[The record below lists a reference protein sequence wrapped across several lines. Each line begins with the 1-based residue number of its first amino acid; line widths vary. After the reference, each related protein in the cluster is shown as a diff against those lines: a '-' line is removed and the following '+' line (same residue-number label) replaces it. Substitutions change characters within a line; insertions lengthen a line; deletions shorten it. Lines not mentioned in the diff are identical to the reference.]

1 MKRRLSFVGLGVL
14 ALAVAFWMWGGAP
27 SPARESDGAS
37 GEGAVAPARPRHI
50 AETDRDG
57 AKPTDDGDAAPA
69 DGVRAA
75 EEEDLSAADRRIL
88 DDIQSAL
95 DDEKVDA
102 VRRLAV
108 AAQANPS
115 AEVRQQAV
123 EALGWF
129 GEKALEDLTPFLA
142 DADDDVRSFA
152 MMAVDQALTQ
162 MEDDRAKLRY
172 IESLFQI
179 RNVCDED
186 GLAMLAGQVKG
197 VSDETAAV
205 AAAVRVIETGKD
217 ARAVREMKEVYE
229 FLTGDPYTTPEA
241 AAQWQAEKA
250 AEDD

>member
-1 MKRRLSFVGLGVL
+1 MRKSSIAVCA
-14 ALAVAFWMWGGAP
+14 ALAFAGIGAFVALRQGAEETPMTATEGRRPSEATIPTVRPSADSAQRRGGQ
-27 SPARESDGAS
+27 S
-37 GEGAVAPARPRHI
+37 
-50 AETDRDG
+50 
-57 AKPTDDGDAAPA
+57 

-75 EEEDLSAADRRIL
+75 EEDGLSAADQRLL

-229 FLTGDPYTTPEA
+229 FLTGDPYTAPEDA
-241 AAQWQAEKA
+241 ARWQAERA
-250 AEDD
+250 AEGE

>member
-1 MKRRLSFVGLGVL
+1 MKRRLLFVGLGVL
-14 ALAVAFWMWGGAP
+14 ALAVGALWAWVDVFGP
-27 SPARESDGAS
+27 TRKAEAAKGPPEALRATAAQSRRIVEAVQGDTKSESRADGA
-37 GEGAVAPARPRHI
+37 EL
-50 AETDRDG
+50 
-57 AKPTDDGDAAPA
+57 A
-69 DGVRAA
+69 DGGV
-75 EEEDLSAADRRIL
+75 LSEADQRL
-88 DDIQSAL
+88 VDEIQSAL
-95 DDEKVDA
+95 DEEKFDA
-102 VRRLAV
+102 VKELAEKLVGHPV
-108 AAQANPS
+108 AA
-115 AEVRQQAV
+115 VRQQAV

-229 FLTGDPYTTPEA
+229 FLTGEPYTTPEA

-250 AEDD
+250 AEDN